1 MIPQCIPKK
10 KEGKE
15 CGIHRRLNRN
25 GRGVRQCQ
33 GCKVFRAMAL
43 EGVLGAIG
51 RFENAMEKRCEKSPI
66 YFGKGG

>member
-1 MIPQCIPKK
+1 M
-10 KEGKE
+10 GD
-15 CGIHRRLNRN
+15 
-25 GRGVRQCQ
+25 RGTVSALYPIFYLLYPARQCP

>member
-25 GRGVRQCQ
+25 GRGVRQRQ
-33 GCKVFRAMAL
+33 GCKLLERMVLKKVSREKVFR
-43 EGVLGAIG
+43 
-51 RFENAMEKRCEKSPI
+51 NTP
-66 YFGKGG
+66 